1 MPGNEAL
8 HHYNIITPRD
18 GEVICIKRVRIVILL
33 ILDLDSNLL
42 DTGSE
47 LIISVLDDV

>member
-33 ILDLDSNLL
+33 ILPSNLL